1 MFTEFFEK
9 RNRKLSRENIDI
21 VKQLAET
28 ILSGEILKGK
38 RKFPCK
44 EQRDLQRKVENH
56 INRYNLVESP
66 LSVIEQIIEN
76 DLVASLFAK
85 SPTQQNLS
93 EVLQVEYALS
103 RGFVLKKLP
112 AGGED
117 ALRLY
122 NGQFV
127 WGTDCGGKASKSIDF
142 ECDGTFICAKV
153 TNGQGGGQDSVK
165 REILDFLKQ
174 ANLYNDHWHRHEK
187 KFTVLADGNYYTE
200 RVLDEFNP
208 FLTDNIRVM
217 NSDNFKI

>member
-85 SPTQQNLS
+85 S
-93 EVLQVEYALS
+93 
-103 RGFVLKKLP
+103 G
-112 AGGED
+112 
-117 ALRLY
+117 
-122 NGQFV
+122 
-127 WGTDCGGKASKSIDF
+127 
-142 ECDGTFICAKV
+142 
-153 TNGQGGGQDSVK
+153 
-165 REILDFLKQ
+165 
-174 ANLYNDHWHRHEK
+174 
-187 KFTVLADGNYYTE
+187 
-200 RVLDEFNP
+200 
-208 FLTDNIRVM
+208 
-217 NSDNFKI
+217 

>member
-117 ALRLY
+117 ALEQALRALRLRLPVR
-122 NGQFV
+122 NWPLRVGCFDLCCDQQDGVLLNADILQDVDASPFV
-127 WGTDCGGKASKSIDF
+127 VQLSQLQTVNRGAHDGDQVLERAVAILKVVLIDCKKS
-142 ECDGTFICAKV
+142 
-153 TNGQGGGQDSVK
+153 
-165 REILDFLKQ
+165 
-174 ANLYNDHWHRHEK
+174 
-187 KFTVLADGNYYTE
+187 
-200 RVLDEFNP
+200 
-208 FLTDNIRVM
+208 
-217 NSDNFKI
+217 